1 MPAQPWL
8 DVPFADKDAAKAAGA
23 RWDPKA
29 RRWYASRPG
38 VPELARWLPRPP
50 IPAVLPGEDR
60 QFGGGLF
67 VDLVP
72 SSCWFTNV
80 RSCIDPVDWQRL
92 RRVVF
97 GRAGHVCE
105 ACGAGP
111 DRAAGRWLE
120 AHERWA
126 YTEDHDPV
134 GGRGPV
140 QALRRIICL
149 CTWCHQATHYG
160 LAQLRG
166 TDAAA
171 FAHLRTVTRHDRARG
186 PRAHRRRVRPLA
198 CPLAAG
204 LDPGP
209 ARAHRRRRHVGPAT
223 RGHRPCGRR
232 GPQPCARPND
242 SPVQQRARG
251 TSDRRGH
258 PGFLVVRIG
267 QGWSGRVGRSPASG
281 R

>member
-29 RRWYASRPG
+29 RRWYAPRPG
-38 VPELARWLPRPP
+38 IVELARWLPRPP

-80 RSCIDPVDWQRL
+80 RSCIDPLDWERL

-97 GRAGHVCE
+97 DRAGHVCE

-126 YTEDHDPV
+126 YTDDPGPGRD
-134 GGRGPV
+134 GGGAV

-171 FAHLRTVTRHDRARG
+171 FAHLRTVTGMTERAARAHIDTAFDRWRARSRQDWTLDLRMLTDAG
-186 PRAHRRRVRPLA
+186 VTLAPPPEAEARPA
-198 CPLAAG
+198 AAAAG
-204 LDPGP
+204 LAEVRQI
-209 ARAHRRRRHVGPAT
+209 ARHDKWR
-223 RGHRPCGRR
+223 
-232 GPQPCARPND
+232 Q
-242 SPVQQRARG
+242 
-251 TSDRRGH
+251 
-258 PGFLVVRIG
+258 LIG
-267 QGWSGRVGRSPASG
+267 EPHDAEPDDDAGSGRPTGA
-281 R
+281 